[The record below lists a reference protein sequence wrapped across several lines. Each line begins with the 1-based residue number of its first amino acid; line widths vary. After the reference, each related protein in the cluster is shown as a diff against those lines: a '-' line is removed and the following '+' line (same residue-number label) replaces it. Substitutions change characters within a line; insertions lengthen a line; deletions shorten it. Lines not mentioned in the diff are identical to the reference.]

1 MPKVKRF
8 QNPFKSA
15 PQSQRVASPIEDP
28 THYSPTINPTDP
40 SLSVQAPSK
49 ATLDTTPPVHSSQAP
64 NVSAPEVPEEF
75 ETFTNHV
82 GRESTHYWI
91 VEAIDLERVV
101 KQIKVKVR
109 EVNNLPIGQRIILD
123 FDEQGAA
130 YGDAQGLLA
139 GFLGTLASDCKLFPI
154 DYNRWSGG
162 CNGIPSTYFTE
173 CFDTI
178 IKPRFCFRTSER
190 ISRRYCK
197 LSLGRKWSAS
207 RQRLWDEFFNPAK
220 TRDEIIRNVPIGIDK
235 DQWTR
240 FVHYRLRPST
250 VELCRKNKEIRKK
263 QVIPHTGGSKPNSR
277 RRREMMVNGKP
288 PGRGNLYVATH
299 KRKDGTFVNESAKI
313 VAALTQANNN
323 ESEVSPHDS
332 VGRVMGPDHSGR
344 VLTMGTG
351 AVPTNTYRNSRL
363 RVYGLSHSSSF
374 VAASSSS
381 NDLRER
387 CNNLESAF
395 KSYII
400 MKEGGIPK
408 ELANFFIQVC
418 AITTITFNILFVA
431 I

>member
-1 MPKVKRF
+1 MPKLKRF

-28 THYSPTINPTDP
+28 THYSPVINPTDP

-154 DYNRWSGG
+154 DYDR
-162 CNGIPSTYFTE
+162 C
-173 CFDTI
+173 
-178 IKPRFCFRTSER
+178 
-190 ISRRYCK
+190 
-197 LSLGRKWSAS
+197 LGRKWSAS

-299 KRKDGTFVNESAKI
+299 KRKDGTFVNETAKI
-313 VAALTQANNN
+313 VAEQIQEALTQANTD

-344 VLTMGTG
+344 VLTMGMG
-351 AVPTNTYRNSRL
+351 AVPTNTYRNSRI
-363 RVYGLSHSSSF
+363 RVSGFSHSSSF

-381 NDLRER
+381 NDLQER
-387 CNNLESAF
+387 FNNLESAF

-408 ELANFFIQVC
+408 ELANFFTQ
-418 AITTITFNILFVA
+418 ANDDASMSDTPLGTRGSSGASNI
-431 I
+431 

>member
-1 MPKVKRF
+1 MKLLIMSYYYLIVYVPKVKRF

-28 THYSPTINPTDP
+28 THYSPAINPTDP

-139 GFLGTLASDCKLFPI
+139 GFLGTLASDCIPI
-154 DYNRWSGG
+154 DYDRWSGG
-162 CNGIPSTYFTE
+162 RNGIPSTYFTE
-173 CFDTI
+173 CLDTI

-235 DQWTR
+235 DQWTH
-240 FVHYRLRPST
+240 FVHYPLRPST

-263 QVIPHTGGSKPNSR
+263 QVIPQHTGGSKPNSR
-277 RRREMMVNGKP
+277 RRREMQNHLEDK
-288 PGRGNLYVATH
+288 
-299 KRKDGTFVNESAKI
+299 
-313 VAALTQANNN
+313 
-323 ESEVSPHDS
+323 
-332 VGRVMGPDHSGR
+332 
-344 VLTMGTG
+344 
-351 AVPTNTYRNSRL
+351 
-363 RVYGLSHSSSF
+363 LSHIVHEDGYVDWSS
-374 VAASSSS
+374 
-381 NDLRER
+381 
-387 CNNLESAF
+387 
-395 KSYII
+395 
-400 MKEGGIPK
+400 
-408 ELANFFIQVC
+408 
-418 AITTITFNILFVA
+418 
-431 I
+431 